1 MLWQNLVTLGTDMS
15 EQTCTA
21 EALNDLRQRY
31 LRGEEWSRQEL
42 KDAIYTMIG
51 QRIADV
57 QASVPTAKKVKA
69 AAVSLDELLPTAAPV
84 EVPKATEQSVPTKAV
99 TDKNVISKPSPS
111 QIPKKP
117 TDGFF

>member
-1 MLWQNLVTLGTDMS
+1 MP

-57 QASVPTAKKVKA
+57 QASVPAAKKVKA
-69 AAVSLDELLPTAAPV
+69 APVSLDSLLPGPKPA
-84 EVPKATEQSVPTKAV
+84 EPKAPAVVRTPAPPTKG
-99 TDKNVISKPSPS
+99 TG
-111 QIPKKP
+111 
-117 TDGFF
+117 GFF